1 MCDLTLF
8 LPLSRGSAGKALRE
22 RFMMDTEKEAA
33 VKTEQGIQ
41 ELSAI
46 TVRFAGDSGDGMQL
60 TGDQFTDTTAMMGND
75 FATFP
80 DYPAEIR
87 APVGTLPGVS
97 SFQIQFSK
105 SIIFTPGDMSDVL
118 VAMNPAA
125 LKVNL
130 TNLKKNGLI
139 IVNSDAFNEN
149 NLRKSAWKSNPLLDE
164 TLKDFQ
170 VIKVPLSELTKNA
183 LKEHP
188 LKLTEVDRCKN
199 FFALG
204 MMFWLYDR
212 VLDHTVDWITKKFA
226 KKPEMVNA
234 NIAAL
239 KAGYNYADITE
250 TLPTQYRIP
259 KTKMEAGVYRKISG
273 NEATAIGLI
282 TAANLAGK
290 TLFYGSYPITPASN
304 ILHDL
309 ARYKNFGVR
318 TFQAEDE
325 IAAMGTTI
333 GAAYGGAIGVTGT
346 SGPGICLKSEALG
359 LAVMAELPVIVID
372 VQRGGPSTGMPT
384 KTEQTDLLQ
393 VMFGR
398 NGESPV
404 VVIAPKTP
412 SDCFGMAIEAV
423 RLALTH
429 MTPVVFLSEGYLA
442 NAAEPWKLPKIE
454 DLPKI
459 EVKHPVAEEGKT
471 FYPYARDEKTLAR
484 PWALPGTPGLE
495 HRIGGLSKAD
505 LTGNVSYDPENNQK
519 MINLRAEKVQ
529 RIADDIPELEVRGE
543 QKGKLLIL
551 GWGGTFGAIFQGI
564 EELSGQGIQVSHA
577 HLNYINPFP
586 KNLGKV
592 LANFEKV
599 LIPELN
605 MGHLLML
612 IRNSFPGVNAV
623 GLNKVKGL
631 PFYGAEITARVK
643 ELL

>member
-1 MCDLTLF
+1 
-8 LPLSRGSAGKALRE
+8 
-22 RFMMDTEKEAA
+22 MMDTEKETA
-33 VKTEQGIQ
+33 VKTEQGVQ

-87 APVGTLPGVS
+87 APIGTLPGVS

-149 NLRKSAWKSNPLLDE
+149 NLRKSAWKTNPLLDE

-188 LKLTEVDRCKN
+188 LKMTEVDRCKN

-259 KTKMEAGVYRKISG
+259 KTKMEPGLYRKISG

-282 TAANLAGK
+282 AAANLAGK

-412 SDCFGMAIEAV
+412 SDCFGLAIEAV

-459 EVKHPVAEEGKT
+459 EVKHPVADEGKT

-564 EELSGQGIQVSHA
+564 EELSEQGIHVSHA

>member
-1 MCDLTLF
+1 
-8 LPLSRGSAGKALRE
+8 
-22 RFMMDTEKEAA
+22 MDTEKETKH
-33 VKTEQGIQ
+33 VQKQEPQ

-130 TNLKKNGLI
+130 SNIKKNGLI
-139 IVNSDAFNEN
+139 IVNSDAFNEI
-149 NLRKSAWKSNPLLDE
+149 NLRKSAWKVNPLLDE

-212 VLDHTVDWITKKFA
+212 VLDHTVDWITKKFV

-234 NIAAL
+234 NVAAL
-239 KAGYNYADITE
+239 KAGYNFADITE

-259 KTKMEAGVYRKISG
+259 KTKMEPGTYRKISG

-282 TAANLAGK
+282 TAAQLAGK

-333 GAAYGGAIGVTGT
+333 GAAFGGAIGVTGT

-359 LAVMAELPVIVID
+359 LAVMAELPVVVID

-404 VVIAPKTP
+404 AVVAPKTP
-412 SDCFGMAIEAV
+412 SDCFAMALEAV

-429 MTPVVFLSEGYLA
+429 MTPVIFLSEGYLA

-459 EVKHPVAEEGKT
+459 EIKHPVAEEGKP

-519 MINLRAEKVQ
+519 MINYRAEKVA
-529 RIADDIPELEVRGE
+529 RIANDIPEIEVRGE

-551 GWGGTFGAIFQGI
+551 GWGGTFGAIFQGM
-564 EELSGQGIQVSHA
+564 EELAGQGIHVSHA
-577 HLNYINPFP
+577 HLNYLNPFP
-586 KNLGKV
+586 RNLGKV
-592 LANFEKV
+592 LSSFEKI

-605 MGHLLML
+605 MGQLLML
-612 IRNSFPGVNAV
+612 IRNGFPGVNAV

-631 PFYGAEITARVK
+631 PFHGAEIAERVK